1 MQRILLQLIL
11 VIISGFWCIAL
22 QCAEVRTDIEYNSQ
36 IISQFDSL
44 GALTGD
50 PTLDTIHTPLPTNI
64 HILSSCT
71 KSGGGDGVVVLL
83 KVQFPMDLNP
93 PLSLIHQLLSSIQPL
108 SITVSLIVLLVK
120 R

>member
-50 PTLDTIHTPLPTNI
+50 PTLDTIHTPLQQTFI
-64 HILSSCT
+64 SFHRALSQVEAM
-71 KSGGGDGVVVLL
+71 GVVVFL

-108 SITVSLIVLLVK
+108 SITESLIVLLVK